1 VMIFFV
7 RMFAPIKG
15 LFYLSQNVPNIFVKW
30 YNYIYKYK
38 YINMYIN
45 ISK

>member
-1 VMIFFV
+1 MFSYLKALLLVVVMIFFV

-30 YNYIYKYK
+30 YNYI
-38 YINMYIN
+38 
-45 ISK
+45 